1 MAMTL
6 LIPIALTA
14 AVLSPTTD
22 SENKLF
28 VHLKLPLHVAV
39 VVGSG
44 LTKSCA
50 IAANQLQLTNNS
62 ASRCFR

>member
-14 AVLSPTTD
+14 AVRSPTTD

-28 VHLKLPLHVAV
+28 VHL
-39 VVGSG
+39 
-44 LTKSCA
+44 
-50 IAANQLQLTNNS
+50 
-62 ASRCFR
+62 